1 MKERTYRYMSSAPL
15 YPFGY
20 GLSYTDFSFNDL
32 RLDREEIATD
42 ESLTVTV
49 KVKNSGNYSADEV
62 VQLYVS
68 VPDPDGIQ
76 PRWSLKNFARVTL
89 DKGSGTEISFKLD
102 SRTLEQFN
110 QEGETEVVPGE
121 YTVYVGNGSPGKR
134 REELGVALV
143 SASFNVY

>member
-1 MKERTYRYMSSAPL
+1 M
-15 YPFGY
+15 
-20 GLSYTDFSFNDL
+20 
-32 RLDREEIATD
+32 
-42 ESLTVTV
+42 
-49 KVKNSGNYSADEV
+49 KVKNNGDYSADEV

-89 DKGSGTEISFKLD
+89 DKGSGTEISFKLN

-110 QEGETEVVPGE
+110 QEGETEVVRGE

-134 REELGVALV
+134 SGGARCSSGFSFLQCKLEPAYWSPA
-143 SASFNVY
+143 SAMMRGTMASQPTDIR